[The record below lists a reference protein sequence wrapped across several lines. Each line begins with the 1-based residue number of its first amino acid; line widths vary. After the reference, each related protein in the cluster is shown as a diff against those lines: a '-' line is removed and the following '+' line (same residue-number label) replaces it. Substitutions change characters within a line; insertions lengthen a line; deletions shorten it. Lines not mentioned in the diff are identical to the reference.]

1 MGLVI
6 SLLHEKNME
15 GYSGYNVKDLP
26 MAYLYSNFLLPLLFW
41 GDCIVSVG
49 SFCNI
54 ILVNYFASRI
64 RQIHLLK
71 Y

>member
-1 MGLVI
+1 MQVGLVI
-6 SLLHEKNME
+6 PLLHEKNME
-15 GYSGYNVKDLP
+15 GYSGYSVKDLP
-26 MAYLYSNFLLPLLFW
+26 MACLCCF
-41 GDCIVSVG
+41 GVSVG